1 MKMIMIMVVVM
12 IMMKL
17 LFKIFIISFIIVI
30 FIIIINL
37 TAIIITT
44 VITIVFYVF
53 IIITASFLLSLTL
66 LWVFKLLLLFLFS
79 LTSLQLLS
87 LLVQSIIM
95 LLSSNHLLYRAFSYW
110 TEQRILTSCF
120 HRRRCRSTYRTHA
133 AGHWGKP
140 GTPRTRGTFCPS
152 AGTRWGGRRRTAV
165 LGRTAGTWSSL
176 PGWLLLLEPTASR
189 RVVLGIILSYL
200 NILRQVDSTSFK
212 ISFSKTP
219 FSWGINSASV
229 WNFTWYSLTKT
240 VMRYNRLN
248 YLKIR

>member
-95 LLSSNHLLYRAFSYW
+95 LLSSNLLYRAFSYW

-120 HRRRCRSTYRTHA
+120 HRRWCRSTYRTHA

-212 ISFSKTP
+212 ISLSKTP

-229 WNFTWYSLTKT
+229 WNLTWYSITKT